1 MENLLQSLAGNY
13 GLLGLL
19 LALSI
24 LANVAQYR
32 INQTLQEKR
41 IADLKESRDTLLEP
55 MKAIR
60 QTVELI
66 LSMVQKKT

>member
-1 MENLLQSLAGNY
+1 MENLLQSLAENY